1 MNKSTRIVKKLL
13 ALFLVVLMSIESFAA
28 VVGDNDGAA
37 FITKAEFDSLKN
49 DFQTQINRYNTSLDN
64 KINGAIAAY
73 LSGIK
78 VAKTT
83 IIAPSVT
90 NYSAMRFYHDFKIW
104 GRKYTLNTSKVKS
117 MSDQG
122 WWDLQLPKSSRTSRG
137 GLVAFVSTS
146 KNAGSTSVGTG
157 TFTGILRYSN
167 PKNTDWAGTD
177 LGNRGVVPKE
187 TFKLIKKD
195 GVWFV
200 DGMWNDTWNTNYY
213 RISFLP
219 KYGNMNIG
227 ERCYGFYLTNSSSA
241 ERKFN
246 LQFNSDTSNVLNVS
260 LSGWQAYGGT
270 LQEWSWDIVRPAK
283 DIIEGMDQF
292 YGMNT
297 TYTSENVGAD
307 AYYGAS
313 TAMTIT
319 RNLVA
324 TIPTDW
330 DRTNCMWKYGSFP
343 QSNQQFM
350 AWKYSDEGY
359 TDYSDVTEYNEAD
372 CYIQQA
378 SIVYA
383 PLTDWGYGT
392 DSYPYATSATQPS
405 GKFYLPIAPI
415 YKLIDFGSGTFKTKS
430 GNYLKYCDGLVLFEN
445 LNNSGTVE
453 IKFKLIG
460 YNSKDDTANT
470 TQNAK
475 IYIANNSLISTTTS
489 TPNYLTGTINN
500 GTSDVHKDK
509 RINGLSIDYNKTYTI
524 TIPDYMIQDK
534 TDGDKFYMQLV
545 PSDNNTF
552 CCIQGNTLD
561 MKLIS
566 N

>member
-1 MNKSTRIVKKLL
+1 
-13 ALFLVVLMSIESFAA
+13 MSINSFAA

-37 FITKAEFDSLKN
+37 FITKAEFESLKN

-73 LSGIK
+73 LSGVN

-137 GLVAFVSTS
+137 GLVAFVSPSMNGGPT
-146 KNAGSTSVGTG
+146 TVGTG

-177 LGNRGVVPKE
+177 LSNRGIVPKE

-195 GVWFV
+195 GLWFV
-200 DGMWNDTWNTNYY
+200 DGMWNDTWNMNYY

-219 KYGNMNIG
+219 KYGNMNIA
-227 ERCYGFYLTNSSSA
+227 ERCYGFYLTNSVSA

-246 LQFNSDTSNVLNVS
+246 VQFNSDTSNVLNVS
-260 LSGWQAYGGT
+260 LSGWQTYGST
-270 LQEWSWDIVRPAK
+270 LQEWSWHIVRPAK

-292 YGMNT
+292 YAMNK
-297 TYTSENVGAD
+297 TYTSENIGTD
-307 AYYGAS
+307 SNYGAS

-324 TIPTDW
+324 TIPTNW
-330 DRTNCMWKYGSFP
+330 DRTNNMWKYGSFP

-350 AWKYSDEGY
+350 AWKYTDEGH

-392 DSYPYATSATQPS
+392 DSYPYATNATQPT

-430 GNYLKYCDGLVLFEN
+430 GTYLKYCDGLVLFEN

-534 TDGDKFYMQLV
+534 TDGDKFYMRLV